1 MVDKNLSDEL
11 ENLESLKEK
20 KFRIFGIKVSFVSVT
35 TLLAIIGSIVGALYG
50 GFLMYQKVEEV
61 AGLDVGAFE
70 QRMDVIE
77 TKLEEAVDYT
87 RDIKNDLKND
97 IIRIEKQSDKTEDI
111 VKDTED
117 DVNARL
123 RQIEKDVFDM
133 IETAEGRFETK
144 RDALQE
150 DYDKK
155 STSLL
160 IDYEAR
166 ADKLNDN
173 YDEKAERLNKNIN
186 DDLEKLDADIK
197 QLMKE
202 LEERVNNRV
211 QKSLDNPLAN

>member
-117 DVNARL
+117 DVNTRL

-133 IETAEGRFETK
+133 IETAEGRFESK
-144 RDALQE
+144 RAALQG
-150 DYDKK
+150 
-155 STSLL
+155 
-160 IDYEAR
+160 DYEQK
-166 ADKLNDN
+166 ADRLLKD
-173 YDEKAERLNKNIN
+173 YDEKADRLNTNVESDMNK
-186 DDLEKLDADIK
+186 LELDIK
-197 QLMKE
+197 QEMKD
-202 LEERVNNRV
+202 LENRLEDRI

>member
-144 RDALQE
+144 RDTLQG
-150 DYDKK
+150 
-155 STSLL
+155 
-160 IDYEAR
+160 DYEQK
-166 ADKLNDN
+166 ADRLLKD
-173 YDEKAERLNKNIN
+173 YDEKADRLNTNVESDMDK
-186 DDLEKLDADIK
+186 LELDIK
-197 QLMKE
+197 QEMKE
-202 LEERVNNRV
+202 LEDRLEDRI

>member
-11 ENLESLKEK
+11 ENLESLKDKE
-20 KFRIFGIKVSFVSVT
+20 FRIFGIKVSFVSVT
-35 TLLAIIGSIVGALYG
+35 ALLAIIGSIVGALYG
-50 GFLMYQKVEEV
+50 GFLMYQKVEEI

-144 RDALQE
+144 RDTLQG
-150 DYDKK
+150 
-155 STSLL
+155 
-160 IDYEAR
+160 DYEQK
-166 ADKLNDN
+166 ADRLLKD
-173 YDEKAERLNKNIN
+173 YDEKADRLNTNVESDMDK
-186 DDLEKLDADIK
+186 LELDIK
-197 QLMKE
+197 QEMKE
-202 LEERVNNRV
+202 LEDRLEDRI